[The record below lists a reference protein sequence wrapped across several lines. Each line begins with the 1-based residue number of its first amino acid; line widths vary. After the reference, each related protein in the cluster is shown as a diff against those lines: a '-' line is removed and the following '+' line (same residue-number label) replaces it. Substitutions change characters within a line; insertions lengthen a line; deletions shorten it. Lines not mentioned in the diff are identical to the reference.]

1 MRERR
6 KKVDAVT
13 KAAEAFTESQLK
25 QVKPP
30 KSVSKLFI
38 VVAELNKT
46 FYGIMG
52 AISFDLQLPFL
63 VSFTHVDVFYKES

>member
-13 KAAEAFTESQLK
+13 KAAEAFTKSQK

-30 KSVSKLFI
+30 KSVSKLFV

-46 FYGIMG
+46 FYGILV
-52 AISFDLQLPFL
+52 AISFNLQLHL

>member
-13 KAAEAFTESQLK
+13 KAAEAFTKSQK

-30 KSVSKLFI
+30 KSVSKLFV
-38 VVAELNKT
+38 VVAELNKK
-46 FYGIMG
+46 
-52 AISFDLQLPFL
+52 
-63 VSFTHVDVFYKES
+63 FTGFW